1 MALLIGLLRITIYLT
16 EFNMQK
22 LTAEQR
28 IERCHVGLM
37 KHPNFVAYSGLLMI
51 GGVSVKDACPTAYT
65 NGRDVTYGRG
75 FVDSLDDDAELRGVI
90 LHETKHKMYRHLTTW
105 QSLWKQNRQVA
116 NMACDYVINLE
127 IKDEE
132 EKSGK
137 YVLLPKCGL
146 YDEKY
151 RGMSSKEVFDQLMLN
166 PPPPDGGGQGGG
178 DGGIDEHGWEE
189 AQEMSEEAVKELT
202 KEIDSAIRQ
211 GAILAGKVGG
221 NVDRSF
227 TDLMSSEVDWKEAL
241 REFVSTVCNGKD
253 DSTWRRPNRR
263 WLQHDIYMPST
274 VSESMGRLCI
284 AVDTSGSIGGD
295 DINKFLSEVVS
306 VMNNVN
312 PELVDLLYWDGGVAG
327 HEVYGVGEGDK
338 LMASTKPKGGG
349 GTSPSCITRYLKDKD
364 IKPEACIVL
373 TDGYVGGDWGGDW
386 SCPVLWAIVGGCK
399 DVPSK
404 GSVIYIK

>member
-1 MALLIGLLRITIYLT
+1 
-16 EFNMQK
+16 MQK

-51 GGVSVKDACPTAYT
+51 GGVSVKDTCPTAYT

-166 PPPPDGGGQGGG
+166 PPPPDGGGQGDG

-189 AQEMSEEAVKELT
+189 AQEMSEEAVKELA

-253 DSTWRRPNRR
+253 DSTWRKPNRR

-284 AVDTSGSIGGD
+284 AVDASGSIMGE
-295 DINKFLSEVVS
+295 ILNKFLSEVVS

-312 PELVDLLYWDGGVAG
+312 PELVDLLYWDGEVAG

>member
-1 MALLIGLLRITIYLT
+1 M
-16 EFNMQK
+16 NK
-22 LTAEQR
+22 LSAEQR

-51 GGVSVKDACPTAYT
+51 GNVSVKDDCPTAYT

-75 FVDSLDDDAELRGVI
+75 FVDSLEDDAELRGVI
-90 LHETKHKMYRHLTTW
+90 LHETKHKMYRHMTTW
-105 QSLWKQNRQVA
+105 THLWKRNAQVA

-132 EKSGK
+132 TNSNN
-137 YVLLPKCGL
+137 YVKLPKCGL
-146 YDEKY
+146 YDEKF
-151 RGMSSKEVFDQLMLN
+151 RGMSSSEVFDQLMLN
-166 PPPPDGGGQGGG
+166 PPPPPPPNGRGNG
-178 DGGIDEHGWEE
+178 DGQGIDEHGWEE
-189 AQEMSEEAVKELT
+189 AQKMGDEEVKELA
-202 KEIDSAIRQ
+202 KEIDQAIRQ

-241 REFVSTVCNGKD
+241 REFVSAVCNGKD
-253 DSTWRRPNRR
+253 DTTWRKPNRR

-274 VSESMGRLCI
+274 ISESMGRLCI
-284 AVDTSGSIGGD
+284 AVDTSGSISGD
-295 DINKFLSEVVS
+295 DINKFLSEVVA
-306 VMNNVN
+306 VMNNAK
-312 PELVDLLYWDGGVAG
+312 PEMVDLLYWDSNVAG
-327 HEVYGVGEGDK
+327 HEVYGADDGDS
-338 LMASTKPKGGG
+338 LMSSTKPKGGG
-349 GTSPSCITRYLKDKD
+349 GTSPSCITTYLKNKD

-399 DVPSK
+399 DVPTK

>member
-1 MALLIGLLRITIYLT
+1 M
-16 EFNMQK
+16 NK
-22 LTAEQR
+22 LSAEQR

-51 GGVSVKDACPTAYT
+51 GNVSVKEDCPTAYT

-75 FVDSLDDDAELRGVI
+75 FVDSLEDDAELRGVI
-90 LHETKHKMYRHLTTW
+90 LHEVKHKMYRHLTTW
-105 QSLWKQNRQVA
+105 THLWKRNAQVA

-132 EKSGK
+132 EKSSN
-137 YVLLPKCGL
+137 YVKLPKCGL
-146 YDEKY
+146 YDEKF
-151 RGMSSKEVFDQLMLN
+151 RGMSSSEVFDQLMLN
-166 PPPPDGGGQGGG
+166 PPPPPPPNGSGSG
-178 DGGIDEHGWEE
+178 DGIDEHGWEE
-189 AQEMSEEAVKELT
+189 AQKMGDEEVKELA
-202 KEIDSAIRQ
+202 KEIDQAIRQ

-241 REFVSTVCNGKD
+241 REFVSAVCSGKD
-253 DSTWRRPNRR
+253 DTTWRKPNRR

-274 VSESMGRLCI
+274 ISESMGRLCI

-295 DINKFLSEVVS
+295 DINKFLSEVVA
-306 VMNNVN
+306 VMNNAK
-312 PELVDLLYWDGGVAG
+312 PEMVDLLYWDANVAG
-327 HEVYGVGEGDK
+327 HEVYGADDGDS
-338 LMASTKPKGGG
+338 LMSSTKPKGGG
-349 GTSPSCITRYLKDKD
+349 GTSPSCITTYLKNKD

-399 DVPSK
+399 DVPTK
-404 GSVIYIK
+404 GSVIYIR

>member
-1 MALLIGLLRITIYLT
+1 
-16 EFNMQK
+16 MQK

-51 GGVSVKDACPTAYT
+51 GGVSVKDTCPTAYT

-166 PPPPDGGGQGGG
+166 PPPPDGGGQGDGG
-178 DGGIDEHGWEE
+178 GGIDEHGWEE

-312 PELVDLLYWDGGVAG
+312 PELVDLLYWDGEVAG

-364 IKPEACIVL
+364 IKPEACVVL